1 MKRKMLSWVIIAFL
15 VLGII
20 AIYLESEFEVK
31 NGIRAGAGLLG
42 IASILWGIEEFVDH
56 RVFYSISWEKTEKE
70 MTLRTIGSITVSL
83 LRLLMGIGLV
93 TISLLGFIGLGD
105 LAENY
110 VKNRPG
116 LVMVFLSALGFT
128 YGVQLFL
135 SKKKQGKSLQIFLE
149 NVFAGMFGVFLIL
162 LSFTVLALGLIE
174 ILWPEG
180 FRDMIQLFLSRLLF
194 PFSMQ

>member
-1 MKRKMLSWVIIAFL
+1 
-15 VLGII
+15 
-20 AIYLESEFEVK
+20 
-31 NGIRAGAGLLG
+31 
-42 IASILWGIEEFVDH
+42 
-56 RVFYSISWEKTEKE
+56 